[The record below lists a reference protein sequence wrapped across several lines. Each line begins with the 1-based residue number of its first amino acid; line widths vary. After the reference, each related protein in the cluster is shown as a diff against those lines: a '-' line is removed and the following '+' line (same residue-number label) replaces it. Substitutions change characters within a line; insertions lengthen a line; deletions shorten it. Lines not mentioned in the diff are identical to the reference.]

1 MGCESGYLACLLIY
15 SETII
20 HKCKV
25 FHYTTTNTMTF
36 DHHLMFFMD
45 TQVNNI
51 MQGIIIFSAKFGCC
65 FNE

>member
-1 MGCESGYLACLLIY
+1 M
-15 SETII
+15 I

-36 DHHLMFFMD
+36 DHHLIFFMD

-51 MQGIIIFSAKFGCC
+51 MQAIIIFSAKIGCC

>member
-1 MGCESGYLACLLIY
+1 M
-15 SETII
+15 I

-25 FHYTTTNTMTF
+25 FYYTTSDTMTF

-51 MQGIIIFSAKFGCC
+51 MQAIIIFSAKFGCC